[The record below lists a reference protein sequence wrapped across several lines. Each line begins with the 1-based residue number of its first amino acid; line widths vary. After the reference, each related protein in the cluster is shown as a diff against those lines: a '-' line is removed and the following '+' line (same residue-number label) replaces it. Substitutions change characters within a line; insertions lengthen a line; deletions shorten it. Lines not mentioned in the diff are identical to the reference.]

1 MIGERRSDFMQKTGV
16 AYIASWE
23 EAFQL
28 GVNEVG
34 GKGWNLSRLAR
45 YGFRIPVGFVLTTTA
60 YRHFVGYNQLKDP
73 LGRVSHQ
80 VTLDNL
86 SEDENILSCLREQ
99 ITNAA
104 IPPAVVEAIQA
115 RLAAEGLSNKAV
127 AVRSSASAEDSG
139 QSSFAGI
146 HDTFLNVNGLDNIMD
161 AIKGCYASLW
171 TPRAIAYRRK
181 MNLTD
186 LDLRPAVVIMEMVD
200 AQASGVAFSCDP
212 QSGRRDVL
220 VINANFGLG
229 ESVVSGAIEPDT
241 YCLTPNVFKA
251 VPEIKS
257 KQLGSKQGLTRNR
270 AGGEV
275 YLEICGDRSNEQAL
289 NDENI
294 KNLGTLINRV
304 FDALGDGEQH
314 QDIEWAFDGQELYLL
329 QARPVTALPDYSL
342 EAIKNQASVWSNCN
356 YRDAIPMVLS
366 PLHRRIMKDIIDI
379 IQFSV
384 FSAPGYPMPEGF
396 QFSRF
401 YNGRLYCNMTNL
413 YWAYYDCHGL
423 PPETVT
429 FTFGGH
435 QPEML
440 IDDPDPFQG
449 EAGLRR
455 QKTAMQNVAL
465 MAEAGASASQTIA
478 ETIAAIEELTG
489 NGFEDLPDLEF
500 TERFE
505 SLGRIIMPYSEKYP
519 FLGAA
524 GGAGLG
530 MLMQNLYQKV
540 GSRAT
545 SVINGLMAG
554 GETAI
559 TSADQGY
566 RLVELAEQA
575 RQDKDAL
582 QYLTAD
588 KFDPLAWES
597 QLPENSPFKQSFR
610 DFLKEFGHRA
620 IYELDIINPR
630 WQEDPTYLLDIIRST
645 ITTADMAGWRA
656 RQAETFNQAWEE
668 IAALFPTEQYEEIRK
683 TIKDSQRGSSLREMG
698 KSVLALALQP
708 YRLMALELGKRFF
721 QKGLINKQTD
731 IFFCTWTEI
740 FSVINGAWNGLE
752 LKALV
757 EDRIA
762 NHLKN
767 EKLMPPDVIQG
778 GTPIFSEPIVNPSGN
793 YLQGIA
799 TAAGKAT
806 GVARLINHPRE
817 GYKLQA
823 GEVLVAPSTD
833 PGWTPL
839 FLKACALVMETGGY
853 VSHGSI
859 VAREYGIPA
868 VINVPGIMKAVQDG
882 QTITVD
888 GDEGRIYLS

>member
-1 MIGERRSDFMQKTGV
+1 MQNIGV
-16 AYIASWE
+16 AYMASWE

-28 GVNEVG
+28 SVNEVG

-60 YRHFVGYNQLKDP
+60 YRHFVDYNQLKEP
-73 LGRVSHQ
+73 LGSISRQ
-80 VTLDNL
+80 VNL
-86 SEDENILSCLREQ
+86 ENLDENEHILSRLREQ

-104 IPPAVVEAIQA
+104 IPPALVEVIQA

-139 QSSFAGI
+139 QASFAGI

-171 TPRAIAYRRK
+171 TPRAVAYRRK
-181 MNLTD
+181 KNIND
-186 LDLRPAVVIMEMVD
+186 LELLPAVVIMEMVQ

-212 QSGRRDVL
+212 QSGRRDML

-241 YCLTPNVFKA
+241 YCLIPAVFTS

-257 KQLGSKQGLTRNR
+257 KQLGAKQGLTRNR

-275 YLEICGDRSNEQAL
+275 FLETCGDRSNEQAL

-294 KNLGTLINRV
+294 KKLGTLITRV

-342 EAIKNQASVWSNCN
+342 EAVKNQALVWSNCN

-379 IQFSV
+379 IQFSI

-423 PPETVT
+423 PPETLT

-435 QPEML
+435 QPEMVT
-440 IDDPDPFQG
+440 DDPDPFQG

-455 QKTAMQNVAL
+455 QKTAMQNMAL
-465 MAEAGASASQTIA
+465 MAEAGTSAPHTIA
-478 ETIAAIEELTG
+478 EAMAAVEKLTEDE
-489 NGFEDLPDLEF
+489 FKDLPDLEF
-500 TERFE
+500 VERFE
-505 SLGRIIMPYSEKYP
+505 LLGRIITPYSEKYP
-519 FLGAA
+519 FLGSS
-524 GGAGLG
+524 GGAAMGI
-530 MLMQNLYQKV
+530 LMQNLYQKL
-540 GSRAT
+540 GSRAAG
-545 SVINGLMAG
+545 VINGLMAG
-554 GETAI
+554 GEAAI
-559 TSADQGY
+559 TSADHGY

-575 RQDKDAL
+575 RQDEDAIK
-582 QYLTAD
+582 YLTAE
-588 KFDPLAWES
+588 KIDPLAWES

-610 DFLKEFGHRA
+610 GFLKEFGHRA

-630 WQEDPTYLLDIIRST
+630 WQEAPSYLLDIIRST
-645 ITTADMAGWRA
+645 ITTADIAGWRA
-656 RQAETFNQAWEE
+656 RQTEAFNQAWEE
-668 IAALFPTEQYEEIRK
+668 IAALFPAEQHGEIRK
-683 TIKDSQRGSSLREMG
+683 AIKDSQRGSSLREMG
-698 KSVLALALQP
+698 KSVLALALRP
-708 YRLMALELGKRFF
+708 YRLMALELGNRFS

-740 FSVINGAWNGLE
+740 FSVLGGAWNGLG
-752 LKALV
+752 LKVLV
-757 EDRIA
+757 EDRIV

-767 EKLMPPDVIQG
+767 EKLIPPDVIQG
-778 GTPIFSEPIVNPSGN
+778 ETPIFSEPIVNPSGN

-806 GVARLINHPRE
+806 GVARLINHP
-817 GYKLQA
+817 GDGNKLQA

-839 FLKACALVMETGGY
+839 FLKACALVVETGGY